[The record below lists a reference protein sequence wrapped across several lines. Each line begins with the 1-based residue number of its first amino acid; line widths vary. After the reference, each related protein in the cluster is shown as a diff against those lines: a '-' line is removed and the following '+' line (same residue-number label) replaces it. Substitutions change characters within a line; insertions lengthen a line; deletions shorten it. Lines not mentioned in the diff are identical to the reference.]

1 MKFSN
6 IVRFKPKKGEF
17 ESVVTHLSEPKELE
31 GMIQSFVVKTGE
43 DTCCSVGIWESEDH
57 IVKARPKMI
66 QILDGIR
73 DKLDVI
79 SEDLGVTD
87 PVSGPIIQES

>member
-6 IVRFKPKKGEF
+6 IVRFKPKEGQFDE
-17 ESVVTHLSEPKELE
+17 VINRLSEPMELE
-31 GMIQSFVVKTGE
+31 GLIQSFVVKTGE
-43 DTCCSVGIWESEDH
+43 NTCCSVGIWESEEH
-57 IVKARPKMI
+57 IINARPQMI

-73 DKLDVI
+73 DKLEVI

-87 PVSGPIIQES
+87 PVSGPIIQEN

>member
-6 IVRFKPKKGEF
+6 IVRFKTKEGQFDE
-17 ESVVTHLSEPKELE
+17 VIDRLSEPMELE
-31 GMIQSFVVKTGE
+31 GLIQSFVVKTGE
-43 DTCCSVGIWESEDH
+43 NTCCSVGIWESEEH
-57 IVKARPKMI
+57 IVNARPQMI

-73 DKLDVI
+73 DKLEVF

-87 PVSGPIIQES
+87 PVSGPIIQEN

>member
-6 IVRFKPKKGEF
+6 IVRFKPKEGEF
-17 ESVVTHLSEPKELE
+17 DTVISHLSEPMELE
-31 GMIQSFVVKTGE
+31 GLIKSFVVKTGE
-43 DTCCSVGIWESEDH
+43 NTCCSIGIWESEEH
-57 IVKARPKMI
+57 IVNARPKMI

-87 PVSGPIIQES
+87 PESGPIIQES